1 MSDVSLNFAAMK
13 TKMLINPEYEGLSQ
27 WLKEMPARFRDDGHE
42 IHNLRNVIKVMDA
55 PGGLA
60 LNVKRY
66 HKPCF
71 PNSVIYSLG
80 IRKAK
85 GRRAFE
91 HPAALAA
98 AGIDTPEPVAYI
110 EQRTAGLI
118 GFSFFVSIHRKD
130 SHTMYEVAGKDGDV
144 YEALMDALGRFTA
157 RLHDAQ
163 IMHLDYTPG
172 KILWTRD
179 AGGTFHFALVDTNRM
194 RFGKVGMHEGC
205 ANMRKMWGSRRLFA
219 VMVRSY
225 ARARGF
231 DGNDFEKE
239 AMALRRKFWRKY
251 RHKDKLP
258 FKIDV

>member
-1 MSDVSLNFAAMK
+1 MK

-172 KILWTRD
+172 NILWTRD

-205 ANMRKMWGSRRLFA
+205 GARAGCLPSWCAAM
-219 VMVRSY
+219 
-225 ARARGF
+225 RARGAST
-231 DGNDFEKE
+231 GMT
-239 AMALRRKFWRKY
+239 ARRRRWPCGANSGENTGTKTNFPSK
-251 RHKDKLP
+251 
-258 FKIDV
+258 

>member
-1 MSDVSLNFAAMK
+1 MK

-98 AGIDTPEPVAYI
+98 AGI
-110 EQRTAGLI
+110 
-118 GFSFFVSIHRKD
+118 
-130 SHTMYEVAGKDGDV
+130 
-144 YEALMDALGRFTA
+144 
-157 RLHDAQ
+157 
-163 IMHLDYTPG
+163 
-172 KILWTRD
+172 
-179 AGGTFHFALVDTNRM
+179 GGTDRLLVLRQHTPQGQPHHVRGG
-194 RFGKVGMHEGC
+194 REG
-205 ANMRKMWGSRRLFA
+205 RRC
-219 VMVRSY
+219 V
-225 ARARGF
+225 
-231 DGNDFEKE
+231 
-239 AMALRRKFWRKY
+239 
-251 RHKDKLP
+251 
-258 FKIDV
+258 